1 MNVFD
6 ALSLQRNDPPGKTT
20 VSAEQELLRLSET
33 NPEGLSTMDPIKDF
47 NIRDLDMVTTIAR
60 KQSLEE
66 QVANYSCL
74 NCPKFTEH
82 FKSVANQMKLREHV
96 GTLRFLLSD
105 ESLQHREELQ
115 QRIQV

>member
-1 MNVFD
+1 VFD

-82 FKSVANQMKLREHV
+82 VSQSMFCHFRMSKQKLVFGFKNIL
-96 GTLRFLLSD
+96 
-105 ESLQHREELQ
+105 
-115 QRIQV
+115 